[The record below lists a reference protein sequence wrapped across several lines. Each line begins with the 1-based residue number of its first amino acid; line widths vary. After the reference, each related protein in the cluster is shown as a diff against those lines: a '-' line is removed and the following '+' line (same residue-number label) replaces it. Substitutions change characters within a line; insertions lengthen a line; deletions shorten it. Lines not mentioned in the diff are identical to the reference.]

1 MELINVNNLGVC
13 RGTQMEE
20 AVAANFKGETSE
32 VGLYM
37 AMARQAQR
45 EGFPEVAEA
54 MLRIA
59 LEEAAHAARFAEL
72 NGMVSPSTRENIE
85 RMLAGEVG
93 ANRGKRA
100 AAVKAK
106 ELNMDEAHDAF
117 DESSRD
123 EARHA
128 MMLKG
133 LLGRFFKE
141 DVRN

>member
-1 MELINVNNLGVC
+1 MELVNVNKLGVC
-13 RGTQMEE
+13 RGTELE
-20 AVAANFKGETSE
+20 DAVSANFKGETYE

-45 EGFPEVAEA
+45 EGYPEIAEA
-54 MLRIA
+54 LLRIA

-72 NGMVSPSTRENIE
+72 NGLVSAGTKENIE

-93 ANRGKRA
+93 ANRAKRES
-100 AAVKAK
+100 AVKAK
-106 ELNMDEAHDAF
+106 ELNIDEAHDAF

-133 LLGRFFKE
+133 LIGRFFENKCS
-141 DVRN
+141 